1 MNSNWRYPQPRPGM
15 RGALDKFIG
24 PGATPAEVWL
34 AFGAAL
40 AAGVA
45 APTYAIVTDLGWN
58 TLQLAL
64 AALIAFDVLGGVVT
78 NATSAAKRWYHRPE
92 LTFRDHFGFTA
103 LHLIH
108 LFVVAWL
115 FREGDWAFAIITSA
129 YLLAAAAIIL
139 RVPLYL
145 QRPVALLL
153 YALSILMALYLLSP
167 TPGLEWFLPLF
178 YLKLLVSH
186 LVREEPY
193 RPATE

>member
-1 MNSNWRYPQPRPGM
+1 
-15 RGALDKFIG
+15 
-24 PGATPAEVWL
+24 
-34 AFGAAL
+34 
-40 AAGVA
+40 
-45 APTYAIVTDLGWN
+45 
-58 TLQLAL
+58 
-64 AALIAFDVLGGVVT
+64 
-78 NATSAAKRWYHRPE
+78 
-92 LTFRDHFGFTA
+92 
-103 LHLIH
+103 
-108 LFVVAWL
+108 VVAWL
-115 FREGDWAFAIITSA
+115 FREGDWAFAIITST